1 MQEVE
6 TEELRQIPNKEVY
19 MLYEITMHTSD
30 TSTEWGEGVSGI
42 PAKLA
47 NGKMVKIPVLEA
59 TNTLTVGV
67 TGTGKSK
74 SYTLP
79 AARHLLNSNP
89 MIKGVFFETKRT
101 FLDAFMQENDK
112 VIAYDPTIVPVYNL
126 FQWCMI
132 KEIRQARDKEAE
144 MRQIAEVLFGD
155 LLTGAE
161 NNRAWI
167 ESARNTFIAVLRVII
182 DCYSDN
188 TSNWDLINAL
198 RNMSV
203 NNLLAYL
210 AKHPRNHSLLSKDFS
225 YEVNKRESYTP
236 TRRATDIMFFF
247 NSVLEIFG
255 GAFESKGEDTIH
267 DYLHGKYGRNLFLLH
282 DLATAESSRPFI
294 LYFLK
299 KIKDE
304 KMSLSS
310 TIKEPMLW
318 VMDEADKLSDG
329 GKSADFGLFQVATL
343 GREYGLQI
351 LLTTQSVE
359 NLYGLAPG
367 FNEHIARGG
376 LSGFPVVLSF
386 RPGDATTISTLQTLF
401 GSRRRDI
408 TTMPLSRYDHP
419 VVKSELEPIVSEAD
433 FAELDTGEAYIKIKS
448 ATPQKVSIILEE
460 C

>member
-1 MQEVE
+1 
-6 TEELRQIPNKEVY
+6 
-19 MLYEITMHTSD
+19 MLYEIPLHNKELLP
-30 TSTEWGEGVSGI
+30 EWGNGIGGIQARLPNGSIVS
-42 PAKLA
+42 
-47 NGKMVKIPVLEA
+47 IPVLEA
-59 TNTLTVGV
+59 TSVLTVGIV
-67 TGTGKSK
+67 GSGKSR

-79 AARHLLNSNP
+79 AARYLLATNP
-89 MIKGVFFETKRT
+89 MMKGVFFETKRT
-101 FLDAFMQENDK
+101 FLEAFMQENDK
-112 VIAYDPTIVPVYNL
+112 VITYDPTAVPARNL
-126 FQWCMI
+126 FQWCLI
-132 KEIRQARDKEAE
+132 KEIRQARDKEGE

-155 LLTGAE
+155 LLAGAE

-167 ESARNTFIAVLRVII
+167 ESARNTFIAVLRVIV
-182 DCYSDN
+182 DCYPDN
-188 TSNWDLINAL
+188 ISNRDLINAL

-203 NNLLAYL
+203 NGLLAYL
-210 AKHPRNHSLLSKDFS
+210 SKHSRNHSLLNKDFS
-225 YEVNKRESYTP
+225 YDVNKSESYTP

-318 VMDEADKLSDG
+318 CMDEADKLADG
-329 GKSADFGLFQVATL
+329 GKAADFGLFQAATL

-367 FNEHIARGG
+367 FNEHIAKGG
-376 LSGFPVVLSF
+376 LSGFPVLISF

-401 GSRRRDI
+401 GSRRHNI

-419 VVKSELEPIVSEAD
+419 TVKSEIEPVVSEAD
-433 FAELDTGEAYIKIKS
+433 FAQLDTGEAYIKIKS
-448 ATPQKVSIILEE
+448 AHPQKVSIILEE

>member
-1 MQEVE
+1 
-6 TEELRQIPNKEVY
+6 
-19 MLYEITMHTSD
+19 MLYEISLHTADASP
-30 TSTEWGEGVSGI
+30 EWADGVGGI
-42 PAKLA
+42 LAKLTD
-47 NGKMVKIPVLEA
+47 GKKVKIPVLES
-59 TNTLTVGV
+59 TNVLTVGV

-79 AARHLLNSNP
+79 AARYLLAANP
-89 MIKGVFFETKRT
+89 MMKGVFFETKRT

-112 VIAYDPTIVPVYNL
+112 VIAYDPTIVPTRNL
-126 FQWCMI
+126 FQWCLI
-132 KEIRQARDKEAE
+132 KEIRQARDKEGE

-155 LLTGAE
+155 LLAGAE

-167 ESARNTFIAVLRVII
+167 ESARNTFIAVLRVIV
-182 DCYSDN
+182 DCYPDN

-203 NNLLAYL
+203 NDLLAYL
-210 AKHPRNHSLLSKDFS
+210 SKHSRNHSLLNKDFS
-225 YEVNKRESYTP
+225 YDVNKSESYTP
-236 TRRATDIMFFF
+236 TRKATDIMFFF

-255 GAFESKGEDTIH
+255 GAFESKGKDTIH

-318 VMDEADKLSDG
+318 CMDEADKLADG
-329 GKSADFGLFQVATL
+329 GKAADFGLFQAATL

-367 FNEHIARGG
+367 FNEHIAKGG
-376 LSGFPVVLSF
+376 LSGFPVLISF

-401 GSRRRDI
+401 GSRRHGI

-419 VVKSELEPIVSEAD
+419 TVKSELEPVVSEAD
-433 FAELDTGEAYIKIKS
+433 FAQLDTGEAYIKIKS
-448 ATPQKVSIILEE
+448 APTQKVSIILEG

>member
-1 MQEVE
+1 
-6 TEELRQIPNKEVY
+6 
-19 MLYEITMHTSD
+19 MLYEISLHTADASP
-30 TSTEWGEGVSGI
+30 EWADGVGGI
-42 PAKLA
+42 LAKLTD
-47 NGKMVKIPVLEA
+47 GKEVKIPVLGS
-59 TNTLTVGV
+59 TNVLTVGV

-79 AARHLLNSNP
+79 AARYLLSSNP
-89 MIKGVFFETKRT
+89 MMKGVFFETKRT
-101 FLDAFMQENDK
+101 FLDAFMQQNDK
-112 VIAYDPTIVPVYNL
+112 VITYDPTIVPACNL
-126 FQWCMI
+126 FQWCLI
-132 KEIRQARDKEAE
+132 KEIRQARDKEGE

-155 LLTGAE
+155 LLAGAE

-167 ESARNTFIAVLRVII
+167 ESARNTFIAVLRVIV
-182 DCYSDN
+182 DCYPDN

-210 AKHPRNHSLLSKDFS
+210 AKHPRNHSLLNKDLS
-225 YEVNKRESYTP
+225 YDPNKSEAYTP

-255 GAFESKGEDTIH
+255 GAFESKGQDTIH
-267 DYLHGKYGRNLFLLH
+267 EYLHGAPGYGRNLFLVH

-318 VMDEADKLSDG
+318 CMDEADKLADG
-329 GKSADFGLFQVATL
+329 GKAADFGLFQAATL
-343 GREYGLQI
+343 GREYNLQI
-351 LLTTQSVE
+351 LLATQSIE

-367 FNEHIARGG
+367 FNEHITKGG
-376 LSGFPVVLSF
+376 LAGFPIVLSF
-386 RPGDATTISTLQTLF
+386 RPGDTTTISTLQTLF
-401 GSRRRDI
+401 GSKRNDI
-408 TTMPLSRYDHP
+408 MTMPLSRYDHL

-433 FAELDTGEAYIKIKS
+433 FASLKTGEAYIKIKS
-448 ATPQKVSIILEE
+448 CAPQKVSFILKEY
-460 C
+460 

>member
-1 MQEVE
+1 
-6 TEELRQIPNKEVY
+6 
-19 MLYEITMHTSD
+19 MLYEISLHTADASP
-30 TSTEWGEGVSGI
+30 EWADGVGGI
-42 PAKLA
+42 LAKLTD
-47 NGKMVKIPVLEA
+47 GKGVKIPVLES
-59 TNTLTVGV
+59 TNVLTVGV

-79 AARHLLNSNP
+79 AAKYLLSSNP
-89 MIKGVFFETKRT
+89 TMKGVFFETKRT
-101 FLDAFMQENDK
+101 FLDAFMQQNDK
-112 VIAYDPTIVPVYNL
+112 VITYDPTIVPACNL
-126 FQWCMI
+126 FQWCLI
-132 KEIRQARDKEAE
+132 KEIRQARDKEGE

-155 LLTGAE
+155 LLAGAE

-167 ESARNTFIAVLRVII
+167 ESARNTFIAVLRVIV
-182 DCYSDN
+182 DCYPDN

-210 AKHPRNHSLLSKDFS
+210 AKHPRNHSLLNKDFS
-225 YEVNKRESYTP
+225 YDPNKSEVYTP

-255 GAFESKGEDTIH
+255 GAFESKGQDTIH
-267 DYLHGKYGRNLFLLH
+267 DYLLGAHGYGRNLFLVY

-310 TIKEPMLW
+310 TIIEPMLW
-318 VMDEADKLSDG
+318 CMDEADKLSDS
-329 GKSADFGLFQVATL
+329 GKAADFGIFQAATL

-351 LLTTQSVE
+351 LLTTQSIE

-367 FNEHIARGG
+367 FNEHIAKGG
-376 LSGFPVVLSF
+376 LSGFPVLISF

-401 GSRRRDI
+401 GSRRHEI

-419 VVKSELEPIVSEAD
+419 TVKSEIEPVVSEAD
-433 FAELDTGEAYIKIKS
+433 FAQLDTGEAYIKIKS
-448 ATPQKVSIILEE
+448 AHPQKVSIILEE

>member
-1 MQEVE
+1 
-6 TEELRQIPNKEVY
+6 
-19 MLYEITMHTSD
+19 MLYEISLHTADASP
-30 TSTEWGEGVSGI
+30 EWVDGVGGI
-42 PAKLA
+42 LAKLID
-47 NGKMVKIPVLEA
+47 GKEVKIPVLES
-59 TNTLTVGV
+59 TNVLTVGV

-79 AARHLLNSNP
+79 AAKYLLSSNP
-89 MIKGVFFETKRT
+89 TIKGVFFETKRT
-101 FLDAFMQENDK
+101 FLDAFMQQNDK
-112 VIAYDPTIVPVYNL
+112 VITYDPTIVPACNL
-126 FQWCMI
+126 FQWCLI
-132 KEIRQARDKEAE
+132 KEIRQARDKEGE

-155 LLTGAE
+155 LLAGAE

-167 ESARNTFIAVLRVII
+167 ESARNTFIAVLRVIV
-182 DCYSDN
+182 DCYPDN

-210 AKHPRNHSLLSKDFS
+210 AKHPRNHSLLNKDFS
-225 YEVNKRESYTP
+225 YDPNKSEVYTP

-255 GAFESKGEDTIH
+255 GAFESKGQDTIH
-267 DYLHGKYGRNLFLLH
+267 DYLLGAHGYGRNLFLVY

-310 TIKEPMLW
+310 TIIEPMLW
-318 VMDEADKLSDG
+318 CMDEADKLSDS
-329 GKSADFGLFQVATL
+329 GKAADFGIFQAATL

-351 LLTTQSVE
+351 LLTTQSIE

-367 FNEHIARGG
+367 FNEHIAKGG
-376 LSGFPVVLSF
+376 LSGFPVLISF

-401 GSRRRDI
+401 GSRRHEI

-419 VVKSELEPIVSEAD
+419 TVKSEIEPVVSEAD
-433 FAELDTGEAYIKIKS
+433 FAQLDTGEAYIKIKS
-448 ATPQKVSIILEE
+448 AHPQKVSIILEE

>member
-1 MQEVE
+1 
-6 TEELRQIPNKEVY
+6 
-19 MLYEITMHTSD
+19 MLYEIPLHTYAKDPSSEWECGID
-30 TSTEWGEGVSGI
+30 SISARLPNGTEVD
-42 PAKLA
+42 L
-47 NGKMVKIPVLEA
+47 PVLPG
-59 TNTLTVGV
+59 TNVLTVGL

-74 SYTLP
+74 SFTLP
-79 AARHLLNSNP
+79 ATKILLSTNP
-89 MIKGVFFETKRT
+89 QMKGVFFETKHT

-112 VIAYDPTIVPVYNL
+112 VISYDPTIVPARNL
-126 FQWCMI
+126 FQWCLI
-132 KEIRQARDKEAE
+132 KEIRQARDKEGE

-155 LLTGAE
+155 LLAGAE

-167 ESARNTFIAVLRVII
+167 ESARNTFIAVLRVIV
-182 DCYSDN
+182 DCYPDN

-203 NNLLAYL
+203 NNMLAYL
-210 AKHPRNHSLLSKDFS
+210 AKHPRNHSLLNKDFS
-225 YEVNKRESYTP
+225 YDPNKSEAYTP

-255 GAFESKGEDTIH
+255 GAFESKGQDTIH
-267 DYLHGKYGRNLFLLH
+267 DYLYGVPGYGCNLFLVY

-318 VMDEADKLSDG
+318 CMDEADKLADG
-329 GKSADFGLFQVATL
+329 GKAADFGLFQAATL

-367 FNEHIARGG
+367 FNEHIAKGG
-376 LSGFPVVLSF
+376 LSGFPILISF

-401 GSRRRDI
+401 GSRRHDI

-419 VVKSELEPIVSEAD
+419 TVKSELEPVVSEAD
-433 FAELDTGEAYIKIKS
+433 FAQLNTGEAYIKIKS
-448 ATPQKVSIILEE
+448 AHPQKVSIILEE

>member
-1 MQEVE
+1 
-6 TEELRQIPNKEVY
+6 
-19 MLYEITMHTSD
+19 MLYEISLHTADASP
-30 TSTEWGEGVSGI
+30 EWADGVGGI
-42 PAKLA
+42 LAKLTD
-47 NGKMVKIPVLEA
+47 GKEVKIPVLES
-59 TNTLTVGV
+59 TNVLTVGV
-67 TGTGKSK
+67 TGSGKSK

-79 AARHLLNSNP
+79 AARYLLSSNP

-101 FLDAFMQENDK
+101 FLDAFMQQNDK
-112 VIAYDPTIVPVYNL
+112 VISYDPTIVPARNL
-126 FQWCMI
+126 FQWCLI
-132 KEIRQARDKEAE
+132 KEIRQARDKEGE

-155 LLTGAE
+155 LLAGAE

-167 ESARNTFIAVLRVII
+167 ESARNTFIAVLRVIV
-182 DCYSDN
+182 DCYPDN

-198 RNMSV
+198 RNISV

-210 AKHPRNHSLLSKDFS
+210 SKHPRNYSLLNKDFS
-225 YEVNKRESYTP
+225 YDPNKSEAYTP

-255 GAFESKGEDTIH
+255 GAFESKGQDTIH
-267 DYLHGKYGRNLFLLH
+267 EYLHGAPGYGRNLFLVH

-318 VMDEADKLSDG
+318 CMDEADKLADG
-329 GKSADFGLFQVATL
+329 GKAADFGLFQAATL

-376 LSGFPVVLSF
+376 LSGFPVLISF
-386 RPGDATTISTLQTLF
+386 CPGDATTISTFQTLF
-401 GSRRRDI
+401 GSRRHDI

-419 VVKSELEPIVSEAD
+419 TVKSEIEPVVSEAD
-433 FAELDTGEAYIKIKS
+433 FAQLDTGEAYIKIKS
-448 ATPQKVSIILEE
+448 AHPQKVSIILEE

>member
-1 MQEVE
+1 
-6 TEELRQIPNKEVY
+6 
-19 MLYEITMHTSD
+19 MLYEISLHTADASP
-30 TSTEWGEGVSGI
+30 EWADGVGGI
-42 PAKLA
+42 LAKLTD
-47 NGKMVKIPVLEA
+47 GKQVKIPVLES
-59 TNTLTVGV
+59 TNVLTVGV

-79 AARHLLNSNP
+79 AAKYLLSSNP
-89 MIKGVFFETKRT
+89 TMKGVFFETKRT
-101 FLDAFMQENDK
+101 FLDAFMQQNDK
-112 VIAYDPTIVPVYNL
+112 VITYDPTIVPACNL
-126 FQWCMI
+126 FQWCLI
-132 KEIRQARDKEAE
+132 KEIRQARDKEGE

-155 LLTGAE
+155 LLAGAE

-167 ESARNTFIAVLRVII
+167 ESARNTFIAVLRVIV
-182 DCYSDN
+182 DCYPDN

-210 AKHPRNHSLLSKDFS
+210 AKHPRNHSLLNKDFS
-225 YEVNKRESYTP
+225 YDPNKSETYTP

-255 GAFESKGEDTIH
+255 GSFESKGQDTIH
-267 DYLHGKYGRNLFLLH
+267 DYLHGTPGHGRNLFLVH

-310 TIKEPMLW
+310 TVKEPMLW
-318 VMDEADKLSDG
+318 CMDEADKLADG
-329 GKSADFGLFQVATL
+329 GKAADFGLFQAATL

-359 NLYGLAPG
+359 NLYRLAPG
-367 FNEHIARGG
+367 FNEHIAKGG
-376 LSGFPVVLSF
+376 LSGFPVLISF

-401 GSRRRDI
+401 GARRHDI

-419 VVKSELEPIVSEAD
+419 TVKSEIEPVVSEAD
-433 FAELDTGEAYIKIKS
+433 FAQLDTGEAYIKIKS
-448 ATPQKVSIILEE
+448 AHPQKVSIILEE

>member
-1 MQEVE
+1 
-6 TEELRQIPNKEVY
+6 
-19 MLYEITMHTSD
+19 MLYEISLHTADASP
-30 TSTEWGEGVSGI
+30 EWADGVGGI
-42 PAKLA
+42 LAKLTD
-47 NGKMVKIPVLEA
+47 GRQVKIPVLES
-59 TNTLTVGV
+59 TNVLTVGV

-79 AARHLLNSNP
+79 AAKYLLSSNP
-89 MIKGVFFETKRT
+89 TMKGVLFETKRT
-101 FLDAFMQENDK
+101 FLDAFMQQNDK
-112 VIAYDPTIVPVYNL
+112 VITYDPTIVPACNL
-126 FQWCMI
+126 FQWCLI
-132 KEIRQARDKEAE
+132 KEIRQARDKEGE

-155 LLTGAE
+155 LLAGAE

-167 ESARNTFIAVLRVII
+167 ESARNTFIAVLRVIV
-182 DCYSDN
+182 DCYPDN

-210 AKHPRNHSLLSKDFS
+210 AKHPRNHSLLNKDFS
-225 YEVNKRESYTP
+225 YDPNKSEVYTP

-255 GAFESKGEDTIH
+255 GAFESKGQDTIH
-267 DYLHGKYGRNLFLLH
+267 DYLLGAHGYGRNLFLVY

-310 TIKEPMLW
+310 TIIEPMLW
-318 VMDEADKLSDG
+318 CMDEADKLSDS
-329 GKSADFGLFQVATL
+329 GKAADFGIFQAATL

-351 LLTTQSVE
+351 LLTTQSIE

-367 FNEHIARGG
+367 FNEHIAKGG
-376 LSGFPVVLSF
+376 LSGFPVLISF
-386 RPGDATTISTLQTLF
+386 RPGDATTISTLQILF
-401 GSRRRDI
+401 GSRRHEI

-419 VVKSELEPIVSEAD
+419 TVKSEIEPVVSEAD
-433 FAELDTGEAYIKIKS
+433 FAQLDTGEAYIKIKS
-448 ATPQKVSIILEE
+448 AHPQKVSIILEE

>member
-1 MQEVE
+1 
-6 TEELRQIPNKEVY
+6 
-19 MLYEITMHTSD
+19 MLYEISLHTADASP
-30 TSTEWGEGVSGI
+30 EWVDGVGGI
-42 PAKLA
+42 LAKLID
-47 NGKMVKIPVLEA
+47 GKEVKIPVLES
-59 TNTLTVGV
+59 TNVLTVGV

-79 AARHLLNSNP
+79 AARYLLSSNP
-89 MIKGVFFETKRT
+89 MMKGVFFETKHT
-101 FLDAFMQENDK
+101 FLDAFMQQNDK
-112 VIAYDPTIVPVYNL
+112 VISYNPTIVPAHNV
-126 FQWCMI
+126 FQWCLI
-132 KEIRQARDKEAE
+132 KEIRQACDKEGE

-155 LLTGAE
+155 LLAGAE

-167 ESARNTFIAVLRVII
+167 ESARNTFIAVLRVIV
-182 DCYSDN
+182 DCYPDN

-203 NNLLAYL
+203 DNLLAYL
-210 AKHPRNHSLLSKDFS
+210 AKHPRNHSLLNKDFS
-225 YEVNKRESYTP
+225 YDPNKSEVYTP
-236 TRRATDIMFFF
+236 TRRAADIMFFF

-255 GAFESKGEDTIH
+255 GAFESRGQDTIH
-267 DYLHGKYGRNLFLLH
+267 DYLLGAPGYGRNLFLVH

-318 VMDEADKLSDG
+318 CMDEADKLADG
-329 GKSADFGLFQVATL
+329 GKAADFGLFQAATL

-351 LLTTQSVE
+351 LLTTQSIE

-367 FNEHIARGG
+367 FNEHIAKGG
-376 LSGFPVVLSF
+376 LSGFPVLLSF
-386 RPGDATTISTLQTLF
+386 RPGDTTTISTLQTLF
-401 GSRRRDI
+401 GTRRHDI

-419 VVKSELEPIVSEAD
+419 TVKSELESVVSEAD
-433 FAELDTGEAYIKIKS
+433 FAQLDAGEAYIKIKS
-448 ATPQKVSIILEE
+448 APPQKVSIILEE

>member
-1 MQEVE
+1 
-6 TEELRQIPNKEVY
+6 
-19 MLYEITMHTSD
+19 MLYEISLHTADASP
-30 TSTEWGEGVSGI
+30 EWADGVGGI
-42 PAKLA
+42 LAKLTD
-47 NGKMVKIPVLEA
+47 GKEVKIPVLGS
-59 TNTLTVGV
+59 TNVLTVGV

-79 AARHLLNSNP
+79 AARYLLSSNP
-89 MIKGVFFETKRT
+89 MMKGVFFETKRT
-101 FLDAFMQENDK
+101 FLDAFMQQNDK
-112 VIAYDPTIVPVYNL
+112 VITYDPTIVPACNL
-126 FQWCMI
+126 FQWCLI
-132 KEIRQARDKEAE
+132 KEIRQARDKEGE

-155 LLTGAE
+155 LLAGAE

-167 ESARNTFIAVLRVII
+167 ESARNTFIAVLRVIV
-182 DCYSDN
+182 DCYPDN

-210 AKHPRNHSLLSKDFS
+210 AKHPRNHSLLNKDFS
-225 YEVNKRESYTP
+225 YDPNKSEVYTP

-255 GAFESKGEDTIH
+255 GAFESKGQDTIH
-267 DYLHGKYGRNLFLLH
+267 DYLLGAHGYGRNLFLVY

-310 TIKEPMLW
+310 TIIEPMLW
-318 VMDEADKLSDG
+318 CMDEADKLSDS
-329 GKSADFGLFQVATL
+329 GKAADFGIFQAATL

-351 LLTTQSVE
+351 LLTTQSIE

-367 FNEHIARGG
+367 FNEHIAKGG
-376 LSGFPVVLSF
+376 LSGFPVLISF

-401 GSRRRDI
+401 GSRRHEI

-419 VVKSELEPIVSEAD
+419 TVKSEIEPVVSEAD
-433 FAELDTGEAYIKIKS
+433 FAQLDTGEAYIKIKS
-448 ATPQKVSIILEE
+448 AHPQKVSIILEE

>member
-1 MQEVE
+1 
-6 TEELRQIPNKEVY
+6 
-19 MLYEITMHTSD
+19 MLYEISLHTADASP
-30 TSTEWGEGVSGI
+30 EWADGVGGI
-42 PAKLA
+42 LAKLTD
-47 NGKMVKIPVLEA
+47 GKKVKIPVLES
-59 TNTLTVGV
+59 TNVLTVGV

-79 AARHLLNSNP
+79 AARYLLSSNP
-89 MIKGVFFETKRT
+89 MMKGVFFETKRT
-101 FLDAFMQENDK
+101 FLDAFMQQNDK
-112 VIAYDPTIVPVYNL
+112 VITYDPTIVPAYNL
-126 FQWCMI
+126 FQWCLI
-132 KEIRQARDKEAE
+132 KEIRQARDKEGE
-144 MRQIAEVLFGD
+144 MRQIAEALFGD
-155 LLTGAE
+155 LLAGAE

-167 ESARNTFIAVLRVII
+167 ESARNTFIAVLRVIV
-182 DCYSDN
+182 DCYPDN

-210 AKHPRNHSLLSKDFS
+210 AKHPRNHSLLNKDFS
-225 YEVNKRESYTP
+225 YDPNKSEAYTP

-255 GAFESKGEDTIH
+255 GAFESKGQDTIH
-267 DYLHGKYGRNLFLLH
+267 DYLFGAPGYGRNLFLVH

-310 TIKEPMLW
+310 TIIEPMLW
-318 VMDEADKLSDG
+318 CMDEADKLSDS
-329 GKSADFGLFQVATL
+329 GKAADFGIFQAATL

-351 LLTTQSVE
+351 LLTTQSIE

-376 LSGFPVVLSF
+376 LSGFPVLLSF

-401 GSRRRDI
+401 GSRRHDI

-419 VVKSELEPIVSEAD
+419 TVKSEIEPVVSEAD
-433 FAELDTGEAYIKIKS
+433 FAQLDTGEAYIKIKS
-448 ATPQKVSIILEE
+448 AHPQKVSITLEE

>member
-1 MQEVE
+1 
-6 TEELRQIPNKEVY
+6 
-19 MLYEITMHTSD
+19 MLYEISLHTADAS
-30 TSTEWGEGVSGI
+30 SEWADGAGGI
-42 PAKLA
+42 LAKLTD
-47 NGKMVKIPVLEA
+47 GREVKIPVLES
-59 TNTLTVGV
+59 TNVLTVGV

-79 AARHLLNSNP
+79 AARYLLSSNP
-89 MIKGVFFETKRT
+89 MMKGVFFETKRT
-101 FLDAFMQENDK
+101 FLDAFMQQNDK
-112 VIAYDPTIVPVYNL
+112 VITYDSTIVPACNL
-126 FQWCMI
+126 FQWCLI
-132 KEIRQARDKEAE
+132 KEIRQARDKEGE

-155 LLTGAE
+155 LLAGAE

-167 ESARNTFIAVLRVII
+167 ESARNTFIAVLRVIV
-182 DCYSDN
+182 DCYPDN

-203 NNLLAYL
+203 NNMLAYL
-210 AKHPRNHSLLSKDFS
+210 AMHPRNHSLLNKDFS
-225 YEVNKRESYTP
+225 YDPNKSEVYTP

-255 GAFESKGEDTIH
+255 GAFESKGQDTIH
-267 DYLHGKYGRNLFLLH
+267 DYLLGAHGYGRNLFLVY

-310 TIKEPMLW
+310 TFKEPMLW
-318 VMDEADKLSDG
+318 CMDEADKLADG
-329 GKSADFGLFQVATL
+329 GKAADFGLFQAATL

-351 LLTTQSVE
+351 LLTTQSIE

-367 FNEHIARGG
+367 FNEHIAKGG
-376 LSGFPVVLSF
+376 LSGFPVLISF

-401 GSRRRDI
+401 GSRRHEI

-419 VVKSELEPIVSEAD
+419 TVKSEIEPVVSEAD
-433 FAELDTGEAYIKIKS
+433 FAQLDTGEAYIKIKS
-448 ATPQKVSIILEE
+448 THPQKVSIILEE

>member
-1 MQEVE
+1 
-6 TEELRQIPNKEVY
+6 
-19 MLYEITMHTSD
+19 MLYEISLHTADASP
-30 TSTEWGEGVSGI
+30 EWANGVGGI
-42 PAKLA
+42 LAKLTD
-47 NGKMVKIPVLEA
+47 GKKVKIPVLES
-59 TNTLTVGV
+59 TNVLTVGV

-79 AARHLLNSNP
+79 AARYLLSSNP
-89 MIKGVFFETKRT
+89 MMKGVFFETKRT
-101 FLDAFMQENDK
+101 FLDAFMQQNDK
-112 VIAYDPTIVPVYNL
+112 VITYDPTIVPACNL
-126 FQWCMI
+126 FQWCLI
-132 KEIRQARDKEAE
+132 KEIRQARDKEGE

-155 LLTGAE
+155 LLAGAE

-167 ESARNTFIAVLRVII
+167 ESARNTFIAVLRVIV
-182 DCYSDN
+182 DCYPDN

-210 AKHPRNHSLLSKDFS
+210 AKHPRNHSLLNKDFS
-225 YEVNKRESYTP
+225 YDPNKSEAYTP

-255 GAFESKGEDTIH
+255 GAFESKGQDTIH
-267 DYLHGKYGRNLFLLH
+267 DYLFGAPGYGRNLFLMH

-310 TIKEPMLW
+310 TIIEPMLW
-318 VMDEADKLSDG
+318 CMDEADKLSDS
-329 GKSADFGLFQVATL
+329 GKAADFGIFQAATL

-351 LLTTQSVE
+351 LLTTQSIE

-376 LSGFPVVLSF
+376 LSGFPVLLSF

-401 GSRRRDI
+401 GSRRHDI

-419 VVKSELEPIVSEAD
+419 TVKSEIEPVVSEAD
-433 FAELDTGEAYIKIKS
+433 FAQLDTGEAYIKIKS
-448 ATPQKVSIILEE
+448 AHPQKVSITLEE

>member
-1 MQEVE
+1 
-6 TEELRQIPNKEVY
+6 

-30 TSTEWGEGVSGI
+30 SSSEWGNGVSGI
-42 PAKLA
+42 SAKLVT
-47 NGKMVKIPVLEA
+47 GKMVKIPVLEA
-59 TNTLTVGV
+59 TNVLTIGVVGS
-67 TGTGKSK
+67 GKSK

-79 AARHLLNSNP
+79 AAKYLLNLNP
-89 MIKGVFFETKRT
+89 TIKGVFFETKRT

-112 VIAYDPTIVPVYNL
+112 VIAYDPTIVPRNNW

-144 MRQIAEVLFGD
+144 MRQIAEILFGD
-155 LLTGAE
+155 LLAGAE

-167 ESARNTFIAVLRVII
+167 ESARNTFIAVLRVIVE
-182 DCYSDN
+182 CYSDN

-203 NNLLAYL
+203 NELLAYI

-225 YEVNKRESYTP
+225 FDVSKKDAYIP
-236 TRRATDIMFFF
+236 TRRATDVMFFF
-247 NSVLEIFG
+247 NSILEIWG
-255 GAFESKGEDTIH
+255 GSFESKGQDTIH

-318 VMDEADKLSDG
+318 VMDEADKLADG
-329 GKSADFGLFQVATL
+329 GKSADFGLFQAATL

-351 LLTTQSVE
+351 LLTTQSIE

-367 FNEHIARGG
+367 FNEHITRGG

-401 GSRRRDI
+401 GSRRREI

-433 FAELDTGEAYIKIKS
+433 FAELDTGEAYIKIKA

-460 C
+460 H

>member
-1 MQEVE
+1 
-6 TEELRQIPNKEVY
+6 
-19 MLYEITMHTSD
+19 MLYEISLHTADASP
-30 TSTEWGEGVSGI
+30 EWADGVGGI
-42 PAKLA
+42 LAKLTD
-47 NGKMVKIPVLEA
+47 GKKVKIPVLES
-59 TNTLTVGV
+59 TNVLTVGV

-79 AARHLLNSNP
+79 AARYLLSSSP
-89 MIKGVFFETKRT
+89 MMKGVFFETKRT
-101 FLDAFMQENDK
+101 FLDAFMQQNDK
-112 VIAYDPTIVPVYNL
+112 VITYDPTIVPACNL
-126 FQWCMI
+126 FQWCLI
-132 KEIRQARDKEAE
+132 KEIRQARDKEGE

-155 LLTGAE
+155 LLAGAE

-167 ESARNTFIAVLRVII
+167 ESARNTFIAVLRVIV
-182 DCYSDN
+182 DCYPDN

-210 AKHPRNHSLLSKDFS
+210 AKHPRNHSLLNKDFS
-225 YEVNKRESYTP
+225 YDPNKSEAYTP

-255 GAFESKGEDTIH
+255 GAFESKGQDTIH
-267 DYLHGKYGRNLFLLH
+267 DYLFGAPGYGRNLFLVH

-310 TIKEPMLW
+310 TIIEPMLW
-318 VMDEADKLSDG
+318 CMDEADKLSDS
-329 GKSADFGLFQVATL
+329 GKAADFGIFQAATL

-351 LLTTQSVE
+351 LLTTQSIE

-376 LSGFPVVLSF
+376 LSGFPVLLSF

-401 GSRRRDI
+401 GSRRHDI

-419 VVKSELEPIVSEAD
+419 TVKSEIEPVVSEAD
-433 FAELDTGEAYIKIKS
+433 FAQLDTGEAYIKIKS
-448 ATPQKVSIILEE
+448 AHPQKVSITLEE

>member
-1 MQEVE
+1 
-6 TEELRQIPNKEVY
+6 
-19 MLYEITMHTSD
+19 MLYEISLHTADASP
-30 TSTEWGEGVSGI
+30 EWADGVGGI
-42 PAKLA
+42 LAKLTD
-47 NGKMVKIPVLEA
+47 GKQVKIPVLES
-59 TNTLTVGV
+59 TNVLTVGV

-79 AARHLLNSNP
+79 AAKYLLSSNP
-89 MIKGVFFETKRT
+89 TMKGVFFETKRT
-101 FLDAFMQENDK
+101 FLDAFMQQNDK
-112 VIAYDPTIVPVYNL
+112 VITYDPTIVPACNL
-126 FQWCMI
+126 FQWCLI
-132 KEIRQARDKEAE
+132 KEIRQARDKEGE

-155 LLTGAE
+155 LLAGAE

-167 ESARNTFIAVLRVII
+167 ESARNTFIAVLRVIV
-182 DCYSDN
+182 DCYPDN

-210 AKHPRNHSLLSKDFS
+210 AKHPRNHSLLNKDFS
-225 YEVNKRESYTP
+225 YDPNKSEVYTP

-255 GAFESKGEDTIH
+255 GAFESKGQDTIH
-267 DYLHGKYGRNLFLLH
+267 DYLLGAHGYGRNLFLVY

-310 TIKEPMLW
+310 TIIEPMLW
-318 VMDEADKLSDG
+318 CMDEADKLSDS
-329 GKSADFGLFQVATL
+329 GKAADFGIFQAATL

-351 LLTTQSVE
+351 LLTTQSIE

-367 FNEHIARGG
+367 FNEHIAKGG
-376 LSGFPVVLSF
+376 LSGFPVLISF

-401 GSRRRDI
+401 GSRRHEI

-419 VVKSELEPIVSEAD
+419 TVKSEIEPVVSEAD
-433 FAELDTGEAYIKIKS
+433 FAQLDTGEAYIKIKS
-448 ATPQKVSIILEE
+448 AHPQKVSIILEE

>member
-1 MQEVE
+1 
-6 TEELRQIPNKEVY
+6 
-19 MLYEITMHTSD
+19 MLYEIPLFTKELLP
-30 TSTEWGEGVSGI
+30 EWEHGVGSI
-42 PAKLA
+42 PATLSNGTIVDLPILA
-47 NGKMVKIPVLEA
+47 Q
-59 TNTLTVGV
+59 TNVLTVGT

-74 SYTLP
+74 SFSLP
-79 AARHLLNSNP
+79 AAKRLLASNP
-89 MIKGVFFETKRT
+89 MMKGVFFETKRT
-101 FLDAFMQENDK
+101 FLDSFMQQNDK
-112 VIAYDPTIVPVYNL
+112 VITYDPTIVPACNL
-126 FQWCMI
+126 FQWCLI
-132 KEIRQARDKEAE
+132 KEIRQARDKEGE
-144 MRQIAEVLFGD
+144 MRQIAEVLFRD
-155 LLTGAE
+155 LLAGAE

-167 ESARNTFIAVLRVII
+167 ESARNTFIAVLRVIV

-198 RNMSV
+198 RNMST
-203 NNLLAYL
+203 NDLLTYL
-210 AKHPRNHSLLSKDFS
+210 SKHPRNRSLLSKDFS
-225 YEVNKRESYTP
+225 FDVSKKDTYTP
-236 TRRATDIMFFF
+236 TRRATDVMFFF
-247 NSVLEIFG
+247 NSVLETWG
-255 GAFESKGEDTIH
+255 GSFESKGQDTIH
-267 DYLHGKYGRNLFLLH
+267 DYLHGSLGYGRNLFLVY

-318 VMDEADKLSDG
+318 CMDEADKLADG
-329 GKSADFGLFQVATL
+329 GKAADFGLFQAATL

-367 FNEHIARGG
+367 FNEHIAKGG
-376 LSGFPVVLSF
+376 LSGFSVLISF

-401 GSRRRDI
+401 GSRRHDI

-419 VVKSELEPIVSEAD
+419 TVKSEIEPVVSEAD
-433 FAELDTGEAYIKIKS
+433 FAQLDTGEAYIKIKS
-448 ATPQKVSIILEE
+448 AHPQKVSIILEE

>member
-1 MQEVE
+1 
-6 TEELRQIPNKEVY
+6 
-19 MLYEITMHTSD
+19 MLYEISLHTADASP
-30 TSTEWGEGVSGI
+30 EWADGVGGI
-42 PAKLA
+42 LAKLT
-47 NGKMVKIPVLEA
+47 NGKKVKIPVLES
-59 TNTLTVGV
+59 TNVLTVGV

-79 AARHLLNSNP
+79 AARYLLSSNP
-89 MIKGVFFETKRT
+89 MMKGVFFETKRT
-101 FLDAFMQENDK
+101 FLDAFMQQNDK
-112 VIAYDPTIVPVYNL
+112 VITYDPTIVPACNL
-126 FQWCMI
+126 FQWCLI
-132 KEIRQARDKEAE
+132 KEIRQAHDKEGE

-155 LLTGAE
+155 LLAGAE

-167 ESARNTFIAVLRVII
+167 ESARNTFIAVLRVIV
-182 DCYSDN
+182 DCYPDN

-210 AKHPRNHSLLSKDFS
+210 AKHPRNHSLLNKDFS
-225 YEVNKRESYTP
+225 YDPNKSEAYTP

-255 GAFESKGEDTIH
+255 GAFESKGQDTIH
-267 DYLHGKYGRNLFLLH
+267 DYLFGAPGYGRNLFLVH

-310 TIKEPMLW
+310 TIIEPMLW
-318 VMDEADKLSDG
+318 CMDEADKLSDS
-329 GKSADFGLFQVATL
+329 GKAADFGIFQAATL

-351 LLTTQSVE
+351 LLTTQSIE

-376 LSGFPVVLSF
+376 LSGFPVLLSF

-401 GSRRRDI
+401 GSRRHDI
-408 TTMPLSRYDHP
+408 TTIPLSRYDHP
-419 VVKSELEPIVSEAD
+419 TVKSEIEPVVSEAD
-433 FAELDTGEAYIKIKS
+433 FAQLDTGEAYIKIKS
-448 ATPQKVSIILEE
+448 AHPQKVSIILEE

>member
-1 MQEVE
+1 
-6 TEELRQIPNKEVY
+6 
-19 MLYEITMHTSD
+19 MLYEISLHTADASP
-30 TSTEWGEGVSGI
+30 EWADGVGGI
-42 PAKLA
+42 LAKLTD
-47 NGKMVKIPVLEA
+47 GVKIPVLES
-59 TNTLTVGV
+59 TNVLTVGV

-79 AARHLLNSNP
+79 AAKYLLSSNP
-89 MIKGVFFETKRT
+89 TMKGVFFETKRT
-101 FLDAFMQENDK
+101 FLDAFMQQNDK
-112 VIAYDPTIVPVYNL
+112 VITYDPTIVPACNL
-126 FQWCMI
+126 FQWCLI
-132 KEIRQARDKEAE
+132 KEIRQARDKEGE

-155 LLTGAE
+155 LLAGAE

-167 ESARNTFIAVLRVII
+167 ESARNTFIAVLRVIV
-182 DCYSDN
+182 DCYPDN

-210 AKHPRNHSLLSKDFS
+210 AKHPRNHSLLNKDFS
-225 YEVNKRESYTP
+225 YDPNKSEVYTP

-255 GAFESKGEDTIH
+255 GAFESKGQDTIH
-267 DYLHGKYGRNLFLLH
+267 DYLLGAHGYGRNLFLVY

-310 TIKEPMLW
+310 TIIEPMLW
-318 VMDEADKLSDG
+318 CMDEADKLSDS
-329 GKSADFGLFQVATL
+329 GKAADFGIFQAATL

-351 LLTTQSVE
+351 LLTTQSIE

-367 FNEHIARGG
+367 FNEHIAKGG
-376 LSGFPVVLSF
+376 LSGFPVLISF

-401 GSRRRDI
+401 GSRRHEI

-419 VVKSELEPIVSEAD
+419 TVKSEIEPVVSEAD
-433 FAELDTGEAYIKIKS
+433 FAQLDTGEAYIKIKS
-448 ATPQKVSIILEE
+448 AHPQKVSIILEE

>member
-1 MQEVE
+1 
-6 TEELRQIPNKEVY
+6 
-19 MLYEITMHTSD
+19 MLYEISLHTAD
-30 TSTEWGEGVSGI
+30 TYPEWADGVGGI
-42 PAKLA
+42 LAKLTD
-47 NGKMVKIPVLEA
+47 GKEVKIPVLES
-59 TNTLTVGV
+59 TNVLTVGV

-79 AARHLLNSNP
+79 AARYLLSSNP
-89 MIKGVFFETKRT
+89 MMKGVFFETKRT
-101 FLDAFMQENDK
+101 FLDAFMQQNDK
-112 VIAYDPTIVPVYNL
+112 VIAYDPTIVPAQNL

-132 KEIRQARDKEAE
+132 REIRQTKNSEAE
-144 MRQIAEVLFGD
+144 MLQIAEALFGD
-155 LLTGAE
+155 LLADAQQ
-161 NNRAWI
+161 NRAWV
-167 ESARNTFIAVLRVII
+167 ESARNTFIGVLRVLV
-182 DCYSDN
+182 DCYPDN

-210 AKHPRNHSLLSKDFS
+210 AKHPRNHSLLNKDFS
-225 YEVNKRESYTP
+225 YDPNKSEAYTP

-255 GAFESKGEDTIH
+255 AAFESKGQDTIH
-267 DYLHGKYGRNLFLLH
+267 DYLHGIYGRNLFLLH

-318 VMDEADKLSDG
+318 CMDEADKLADG
-329 GKSADFGLFQVATL
+329 GKAADFGLFQAATL

-351 LLTTQSVE
+351 ILTTQSVE
-359 NLYGLAPG
+359 HIFGLAPS

-376 LSGFPVVLSF
+376 LAGFPVIISF
-386 RPGDATTISTLQTLF
+386 RPGDSTTISTLQTLL
-401 GSRRRDI
+401 GSRRHDI

-419 VVKSELEPIVSEAD
+419 VVRSEIEPIVSEAD
-433 FAELDTGEAYIKIKS
+433 FASLNTGEAYVKIKS
-448 ATPQKVSIILEE
+448 HTPQKVSIILEE

>member
-1 MQEVE
+1 
-6 TEELRQIPNKEVY
+6 
-19 MLYEITMHTSD
+19 MLYEIPLHTIDAS
-30 TSTEWGEGVSGI
+30 SEWIGGVGGI
-42 PAKLA
+42 LAKLTD
-47 NGKMVKIPVLEA
+47 GKEVKIPVFES
-59 TNTLTVGV
+59 TNVLTVGV

-79 AARHLLNSNP
+79 AARHLLSSNP
-89 MIKGVFFETKRT
+89 MMKGVFFETKRT
-101 FLDAFMQENDK
+101 FLDAFMQQNDK
-112 VIAYDPTIVPVYNL
+112 VISYDPTIVPARNL
-126 FQWCMI
+126 FQWCLI
-132 KEIRQARDKEAE
+132 KEIRQARDKEGE

-155 LLTGAE
+155 LLAGAE

-167 ESARNTFIAVLRVII
+167 ESARNTFIAVLRVIV
-182 DCYSDN
+182 DCYPDN

-210 AKHPRNHSLLSKDFS
+210 AKHPRNRSLLNKDFS
-225 YEVNKRESYTP
+225 YDPNKSETYTP

-255 GAFESKGEDTIH
+255 GAFESKGQDTIH
-267 DYLHGKYGRNLFLLH
+267 EYLHGAPGCGRNLFLVH

-310 TIKEPMLW
+310 TIKESMLW
-318 VMDEADKLSDG
+318 CMDEADKLADG
-329 GKSADFGLFQVATL
+329 GKAADFGLFQAATL

-351 LLTTQSVE
+351 LLTTQSIE

-376 LSGFPVVLSF
+376 LSGFPVLLSF

-401 GSRRRDI
+401 GSRRHDI

-419 VVKSELEPIVSEAD
+419 TVKSEIEPVVSEAD
-433 FAELDTGEAYIKIKS
+433 FAQLDTGEAYIKIKS
-448 ATPQKVSIILEE
+448 AHPQKVSIILEE